1 MAIYAAFTIDQG
13 ASFESTITIVGS
25 DGLPM
30 ILTGKTVHA
39 QIRKSFSAT
48 TYRSF
53 VCNIVSAT
61 LGQVSISLTAQQ
73 TSGVTFTGDTSTL
86 LLKPGRYM
94 YDVIVSDSATL
105 IIAGAIPASGTTA
118 AIPATNISR
127 VLEGQIEVTPA
138 VTRYQTS

>member
-13 ASFESTITIVGS
+13 ASFQSTITIVGS

-30 ILTGKTVHA
+30 ILTGKHVHA

-48 TYRSF
+48 AYRPFTCVKIPES
-53 VCNIVSAT
+53 

-73 TSGVTFTGDTSTL
+73 TSGVAFAGDASTL

-94 YDVIVSDSATL
+94 YDVIVSDSASLNLSAT
-105 IIAGAIPASGTTA
+105 
-118 AIPATNISR
+118 TNISR
-127 VLEGQIEVTPA
+127 VLEGQIEVTPS
-138 VTRYQTS
+138 VTR

>member
-13 ASFESTITIVGS
+13 ASFQSTITIVGS

-30 ILTGKTVHA
+30 ILTGKFIYA

-48 TYRSF
+48 TYRPF
-53 VCNIVSAT
+53 LCNTVSAT

-73 TSGVTFTGDTSTL
+73 TSGVAFTGDTSL

-105 IIAGAIPASGTTA
+105 NITTA
-118 AIPATNISR
+118 TTNVSR
-127 VLEGQIEVTPA
+127 VLEGQIEVTPS
-138 VTRYQTS
+138 VTR

>member
-1 MAIYAAFTIDQG
+1 MAIYASFTIYQG
-13 ASFESTITIVGS
+13 ASFQSTITIVGN

-39 QIRKSFSAT
+39 QIRKSFSAL

-53 VCNIVSAT
+53 TCAIISES

-73 TSGVTFTGDTSTL
+73 TSGVAFTGDTSTL

-94 YDVIVSDSATL
+94 YDVIVSDSANLNLSST
-105 IIAGAIPASGTTA
+105 
-118 AIPATNISR
+118 TNISR
-127 VLEGQIEVTPA
+127 VLEGQIEVTPS
-138 VTRYQTS
+138 VTR

>member
-30 ILTGKTVHA
+30 ILTGKFIYA

-48 TYRSF
+48 AYRPF
-53 VCNIVSAT
+53 FCDIVSPT

-73 TSGVTFTGDTSTL
+73 TSGVAFTGDASTL

-105 IIAGAIPASGTTA
+105 NITTA
-118 AIPATNISR
+118 ATNVSR
-127 VLEGQIEVTPA
+127 VLEGQIEVTPS
-138 VTRYQTS
+138 VTR

>member
-13 ASFESTITIVGS
+13 ASFQSTITIVGS

-30 ILTGKTVHA
+30 ILTGKFIYA

-48 TYRSF
+48 TYRPF
-53 VCNIVSAT
+53 LCNIVSAS

-73 TSGVTFTGDTSTL
+73 TSGVAFSGDTSL

-105 IIAGAIPASGTTA
+105 NITTA
-118 AIPATNISR
+118 TTNVSR
-127 VLEGQIEVTPA
+127 VLEGQIEVTPS
-138 VTRYQTS
+138 VTR

>member
-30 ILTGKTVHA
+30 ILTGKHVHA

-53 VCNIVSAT
+53 SCSIVSET
-61 LGQVSISLTAQQ
+61 LGQVSISLTAQE
-73 TSGVTFTGDTSTL
+73 TSGVAASINDTAL

-105 IIAGAIPASGTTA
+105 TITGAIAATTTTP
-118 AIPATNISR
+118 AIPATNVSR
-127 VLEGQIEVTPA
+127 VLEGQIEVTPS
-138 VTRYQTS
+138 VTR

>member
-13 ASFESTITIVGS
+13 ASFESTITIVGN

-48 TYRSF
+48 AYRPFLCTPLSE
-53 VCNIVSAT
+53 S

-73 TSGVTFTGDTSTL
+73 TSGVAFAGDTSL

-94 YDVIVSDSATL
+94 YDVIVSDSANL
-105 IIAGAIPASGTTA
+105 NLSSS
-118 AIPATNISR
+118 TNISR
-127 VLEGQIEVTPA
+127 VLEGQIEVTPS
-138 VTRYQTS
+138 VTR

>member
-13 ASFESTITIVGS
+13 ASFQSTITIVGS

-30 ILTGKTVHA
+30 ILTGKFIYA

-48 TYRSF
+48 TYRPF
-53 VCNIVSAT
+53 LCNIVSAT

-73 TSGVTFTGDTSTL
+73 TSGVAFSGDTSTL

-105 IIAGAIPASGTTA
+105 NITTA
-118 AIPATNISR
+118 ATNVSR
-127 VLEGQIEVTPA
+127 VLEGQIEVTPS
-138 VTRYQTS
+138 VTR

>member
-13 ASFESTITIVGS
+13 ASFQSTITIVGS

-39 QIRKSFSAT
+39 QIRKSFSAIA
-48 TYRSF
+48 YRPFLCTPLSE
-53 VCNIVSAT
+53 S

-73 TSGVTFTGDTSTL
+73 TSGLLITGETPSGLL

-94 YDVIVSDSATL
+94 YDVIVSDSANLNLSST
-105 IIAGAIPASGTTA
+105 
-118 AIPATNISR
+118 TNISR
-127 VLEGQIEVTPA
+127 VLEGQIEVTPS
-138 VTRYQTS
+138 VTR

>member
-13 ASFESTITIVGS
+13 ASFQSTITIVGS

-30 ILTGKTVHA
+30 ILTGKFIYA

-48 TYRSF
+48 TYRPF
-53 VCNIVSAT
+53 LCNIVSAT
-61 LGQVSISLTAQQ
+61 VGQVSISLTAQQ
-73 TSGVTFTGDTSTL
+73 TSGVAFSGDTSRL

-105 IIAGAIPASGTTA
+105 NITA
-118 AIPATNISR
+118 AATNVSR
-127 VLEGQIEVTPA
+127 VLEGQIEVTPS
-138 VTRYQTS
+138 VTR

>member
-13 ASFESTITIVGS
+13 ASFQSTITIVGS

-30 ILTGKTVHA
+30 ILTGKFIYA

-48 TYRSF
+48 TYRPF
-53 VCNIVSAT
+53 LCNIVSAT

-73 TSGVTFTGDTSTL
+73 TSGLVIAGESPANLL

-105 IIAGAIPASGTTA
+105 NITTA
-118 AIPATNISR
+118 TTNVSR
-127 VLEGQIEVTPA
+127 VLEGQIEVTPS
-138 VTRYQTS
+138 VTR